1 MSKKLNELKQKIDA
15 TVQLPLEKA
24 IELVQS
30 MKFRK
35 FTESIDVAVRLGI
48 DSRKSDQNVRGV
60 SNLPNGIG
68 KKIRVAVFADVTNTD
83 EIIKAGA
90 LKVGMDDL
98 VEDMKKGNLNY
109 DRVIATPAAM
119 KLVGKLGQ
127 LLGPKGLMPN
137 PKTGSVTDDVK
148 GAVEKAIKGQAVFR
162 NDKAGII
169 HCSVGRISFK
179 KKDLIENIIFLVKDL
194 KRMKPSSAKGAY
206 LKSISISSTMGP
218 GVPVDVQSVAE

>member
-148 GAVEKAIKGQAVFR
+148 GAVEKAIMDNDGKVPKNLKESIKRNQVFR
-162 NDKAGII
+162 
-169 HCSVGRISFK
+169 K
-179 KKDLIENIIFLVKDL
+179 KVRTLLGEAL
-194 KRMKPSSAKGAY
+194 KRSKRK
-206 LKSISISSTMGP
+206 
-218 GVPVDVQSVAE
+218 